1 MSIQLLTEEVASKI
15 AAGEV
20 TERPASVVKELVEN
34 SLDAQAST
42 IAVDI
47 QGGGLDR
54 ILVADN
60 GYGIEKTDVPLVFER
75 FATSKLSQADDLET
89 IATFGFRGEALP
101 SIAAVSQ
108 LELITR
114 TPDSTSG
121 SKIEIDQGKVIEI
134 GSQGSSFGTSVT
146 IQHLFR
152 NFPARRKFLRSPK
165 SEASRIQ
172 KLISKFA
179 LAHPE
184 VAFAL
189 TMEGTQSLL
198 TSGSGNLREVIAEIY
213 STRVAAAMLELEWDN
228 TEPMVSPRGL
238 IGVASVARSNREH
251 MSIFVNGRWI
261 QNRALSYALQEAYKG
276 FLMERRYPLAIV
288 DLQIPYDQVDVN
300 VHPSKTE
307 VRFQDEGSIF
317 SILQRS
323 VRQTLLGETPVPE
336 FNRPVQNQKPTSIP
350 QANLEAFWPEVQPDL
365 EASNSPKPEISH
377 SENHFPLN
385 ERSRSLIPKGA
396 LPALRVLGQIQAT
409 YLIAE
414 GPEGMYLIDQH
425 AAHERILFELITA
438 EVTSQSPKIQGLME
452 PVTTNLNSLQ
462 AEILHS
468 QKDTISGLGFLV
480 EEFGETSYVIRGV
493 PAVMTNQDPAS
504 GLVDILDLM
513 ADGGGYESWEQRAA
527 YSLACHSAIRAGKV
541 LVQKEMSELV
551 RELEQCHQP
560 HTCPHGRPTMIH
572 MSAAHLEKAFGRRG

>member
-1 MSIQLLTEEVASKI
+1 MSIQLLTEEVAAKI

-42 IAVDI
+42 ISVEI
-47 QGGGLDR
+47 QGGGVDGIR
-54 ILVADN
+54 VVDN
-60 GYGIEKTDVPLVFER
+60 GCGIEETDVPLAFER
-75 FATSKLSQADDLET
+75 FATSKLSQASDLES

-101 SIAAVSQ
+101 SIAAVSR

-114 TPDSTSG
+114 TPDSASG
-121 SKIEIDQGKVIEI
+121 SKIEIAQGKVIEV
-134 GSQGSSFGTSVT
+134 GTQGSSLGTSVT

-165 SEASRIQ
+165 SEAARIQ

-179 LAHPE
+179 LAHPK

-189 TMEGTQSLL
+189 TTESTQSLR

-213 STRVAAAMLELEWDN
+213 SARVAEGMLELELDN
-228 TEPMVSPRGL
+228 TETMLSPRGL
-238 IGVASVARSNREH
+238 IGVASTARSNREH
-251 MSIFVNGRWI
+251 MSIFVNGRWV

-276 FLMERRYPLAIV
+276 FLMERRYPLAVV

-307 VRFQDEGSIF
+307 VRFQDEGIVF

-323 VRQTLLGETPVPE
+323 VRQTLLGEAPVPE
-336 FNRPVQNQKPTSIP
+336 FNRPVQSLKPTALS
-350 QANLEAFWPEVQPDL
+350 QTNLEAFWPEVQSDIQAGGST
-365 EASNSPKPEISH
+365 ESEISH
-377 SENHFPLN
+377 EENHFPVT

-409 YLIAE
+409 YVIAE
-414 GPEGMYLIDQH
+414 GPDGMYLIDQH

-438 EVTSQSPKIQGLME
+438 EIGSQRPNIQGLME

-480 EEFGETSYVIRGV
+480 EEFGGTSYVIRGV
-493 PAVMTNQDPAS
+493 PAIMTNQDPAS
-504 GLVDILDLM
+504 GLVDVLDLM

-541 LVQKEMSELV
+541 LAQKEISELV
-551 RELEQCHQP
+551 RELEQCRQP

-572 MSAAHLEKAFGRRG
+572 MSAAHLEQAFGRRG